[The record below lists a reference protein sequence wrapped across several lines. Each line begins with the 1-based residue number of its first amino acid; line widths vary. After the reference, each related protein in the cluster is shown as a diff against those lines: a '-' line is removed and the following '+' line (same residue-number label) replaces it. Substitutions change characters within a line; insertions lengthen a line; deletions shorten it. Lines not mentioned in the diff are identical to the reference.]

1 MRRGRERF
9 ERLRSLG
16 DGVLYTS
23 GFFAD
28 HLSTRGVE
36 LRYVRTL
43 GARAYD
49 GAATMLRQTSGE
61 GTGAPDVFR
70 ELADNFAMFA
80 EIVSRVADVLQANS
94 AQNSNRQVVRLYE
107 RWVKTGSA
115 PLAVA
120 LAGKG
125 LTPQRGHGGDPLSTR
140 RQRELRRIQSEL
152 ERFYGLERAP
162 NVTRFVRDGDQGSRE
177 VVLLRESA
185 DELEIALILPPES
198 KQIPA
203 GGALSDVW
211 LQVAEGVSH
220 FLYLVERARVSLPVT
235 KLELELQAEVD
246 KFVLSL
252 GFTGFTGLP
261 ASPASAQTMPAAY
274 SNG

>member
-1 MRRGRERF
+1 M
-9 ERLRSLG
+9 S
-16 DGVLYTS
+16 S
-23 GFFAD
+23 
-28 HLSTRGVE
+28 
-36 LRYVRTL
+36 
-43 GARAYD
+43 
-49 GAATMLRQTSGE
+49 
-61 GTGAPDVFR
+61 
-70 ELADNFAMFA
+70 
-80 EIVSRVADVLQANS
+80 
-94 AQNSNRQVVRLYE
+94 
-107 RWVKTGSA
+107 
-115 PLAVA
+115 
-120 LAGKG
+120 
-125 LTPQRGHGGDPLSTR
+125 R

-185 DELEIALILPPES
+185 DELEIALVLPPES

-220 FLYLVERARVSLPVT
+220 FLYLVERARISLPVT

-252 GFTGFTGLP
+252 GFSGTSGFSGDSGFTGFSANDARGLLQRMFD
-261 ASPASAQTMPAAY
+261 SPRFLDPEDSEAGARYRLAHHLAARFVSRVVVANDRGRVLERLRAFYRAGQADKIRIASAA
-274 SNG
+274 